1 MALSVS
7 SAKFSSG
14 VEDDKKKDEFGF
26 PKFVV
31 MGHRGFGMNIL
42 QSPDEKMKS
51 IKENSILSFNVA
63 ADFPIDF
70 VEFDVQVTRDGCPV
84 IFHDIFMFTQ
94 EKGVITEKR
103 VTEMPLHEFLS
114 YGPQKDGANVKPMFR
129 KTKDGR
135 IFEWKVVKDD
145 PLCTLQDA
153 FVKVK
158 RSVGFNIEL
167 KFDDNTVY
175 GEEKLRQTLDNILEV
190 VNEHA
195 ESRPIIFSSFHPDA
209 ALLIRNMQIS
219 YPVRLLIWFLFPIRT
234 IMTLINYFPPETGV

>member
-1 MALSVS
+1 MVS
-7 SAKFSSG
+7 
-14 VEDDKKKDEFGF
+14 
-26 PKFVV
+26 
-31 MGHRGFGMNIL
+31 
-42 QSPDEKMKS
+42 
-51 IKENSILSFNVA
+51 
-63 ADFPIDF
+63 
-70 VEFDVQVTRDGCPV
+70 
-84 IFHDIFMFTQ
+84 IFFQ
-94 EKGVITEKR
+94 GVITEKR

-175 GEEKLRQTLDNILEV
+175 GEEKLRQTLDNILK
-190 VNEHA
+190 VNQN
-195 ESRPIIFSSFHPDA
+195 FF
-209 ALLIRNMQIS
+209 
-219 YPVRLLIWFLFPIRT
+219 FF
-234 IMTLINYFPPETGV
+234 GVNVKW